1 MTSQDELESG
11 TEAAPTPN
19 ADDEPESET
28 SVDASVVEAPALAP
42 LEAEMLAPDEPES
55 EPELEPEPEA
65 QERREQHRGATV
77 LQCRVRVTKPKIEVQ
92 ELREQNQGAI
102 VLQSATRQRQ
112 MKQEFQ
118 RQRVMRNAA
127 TVLQCR
133 VRLTKAKIQVQELRE
148 QNQGAIVLQSATRQ
162 RQTKQEF
169 QRQRVMRNAAALK
182 LQGCARVREANAQV
196 CKRRRRANGAAG
208 VRRLLY
214 ARAARTAIAQWR
226 RVAAAEAARTPLR
239 AALAEAEAAS
249 ASERNRAD
257 ALEAELAALRAAS
270 APGNDPARGTA
281 PTETTSAR
289 AIQPVNRALDFDVSP
304 ESRFA
309 RHSNAT
315 ADDAPTPGGE
325 ANYRASEGAHLRAP
339 MTELTRAEDDE
350 VVQNRELQEQRRLL
364 EEIHDRQ
371 ETQMQAVAE
380 AQSEAMEAK
389 KKMQEMSDRVKGLE
403 VGNLYGGRVPSN
415 TSAASANA
423 RDQGAIR
430 AMLVVSGLQRI
441 RPRSASPS
449 RTTQRRSPPPRNT
462 RSITELRQQEA
473 DRLGRDARPSTAKPR
488 V

>member
-1 MTSQDELESG
+1 M
-11 TEAAPTPN
+11 
-19 ADDEPESET
+19 
-28 SVDASVVEAPALAP
+28 
-42 LEAEMLAPDEPES
+42 
-55 EPELEPEPEA
+55 
-65 QERREQHRGATV
+65 
-77 LQCRVRVTKPKIEVQ
+77 
-92 ELREQNQGAI
+92 
-102 VLQSATRQRQ
+102 
-112 MKQEFQ
+112 
-118 RQRVMRNAA
+118 
-127 TVLQCR
+127 
-133 VRLTKAKIQVQELRE
+133 
-148 QNQGAIVLQSATRQ
+148 LQSATRQ